1 MIDIHAHIL
10 PDMDD
15 GARSWAEA
23 AEMAETAVESG
34 THTLAATIHAN
45 LPGMDNPRRLAIY
58 NRQLEQF
65 QRILLREKIPLT
77 VCSGMEVF
85 ADASFPRE
93 FRPGDFLTLNGSPYL
108 LTEFSM
114 DEGAAQIY
122 RTLDDMLER
131 GLIPVLA
138 HPERCECVQR
148 VPAHAFEWY
157 QMGALIQIN
166 KESLLGRLGSRIRRT
181 AESLL
186 RHHLVNAV
194 ASDAHRAGIRTTDL
208 SEVVDYLRNEYGSE
222 TAYLLL
228 EENPGRI
235 LRGREVIR
243 GEPTPYQYR

>member
-1 MIDIHAHIL
+1 
-10 PDMDD
+10 
-15 GARSWAEA
+15 
-23 AEMAETAVESG
+23 
-34 THTLAATIHAN
+34 
-45 LPGMDNPRRLAIY
+45 
-58 NRQLEQF
+58 
-65 QRILLREKIPLT
+65 
-77 VCSGMEVF
+77 
-85 ADASFPRE
+85 
-93 FRPGDFLTLNGSPYL
+93 
-108 LTEFSM
+108 M